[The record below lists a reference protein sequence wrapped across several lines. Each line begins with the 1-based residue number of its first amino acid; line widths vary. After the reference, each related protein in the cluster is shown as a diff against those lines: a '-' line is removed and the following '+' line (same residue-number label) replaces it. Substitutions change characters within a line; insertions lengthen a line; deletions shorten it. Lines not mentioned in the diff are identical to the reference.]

1 MICLVK
7 VLFFELWDGKKSLEC
22 ENCPIKCKERKES

>member
-7 VLFFELWDGKKSLEC
+7 VLFYDLWDGKKSLEC
-22 ENCPIKCKERKES
+22 EHCPIQCGERKES